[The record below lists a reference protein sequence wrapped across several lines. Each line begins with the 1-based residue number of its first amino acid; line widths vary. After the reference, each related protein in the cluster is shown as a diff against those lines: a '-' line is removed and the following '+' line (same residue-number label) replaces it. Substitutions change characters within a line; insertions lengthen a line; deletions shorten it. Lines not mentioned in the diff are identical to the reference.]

1 MSTKNLATI
10 AAVLGRAALHR
21 RRSQVVFGN
30 RRGNVIIG
38 PAGVIDGNTV
48 VVVICTQLKDAD
60 AAERGG
66 VVFSGHPFG
75 AISHVIGPAF
85 HLGMACPA
93 SG

>member
-38 PAGVIDGNTV
+38 PAGVIDGDTV
-48 VVVICTQLKDAD
+48 VIVICTPPRS
-60 AAERGG
+60 AASASLSFQATPLARYHML
-66 VVFSGHPFG
+66 SGQHFT
-75 AISHVIGPAF
+75 
-85 HLGMACPA
+85 
-93 SG
+93 